1 MDKHTIT
8 PGDRQ
13 RDGEETPNWGDC
25 LGRFRQ
31 FQIAEERSAHTI
43 RNYAADLGVFR
54 DWFEQ
59 DNGQPP
65 TMDEVSAVQIG
76 AWKAALIRDGRAT
89 ATINRRLATLAS
101 FLRWAVDE
109 RLIDK
114 PVKPVKAI
122 KQEEHGHRGLD
133 VMQERKLLE
142 KVEADSRHQAVIHLL
157 LYTGLR
163 VDELANLKWRDINL
177 SDRKGTITVTF
188 GKGGKSRL
196 IPVTV
201 KVRDA
206 LESLG
211 LDEHR
216 RSDRHVVYGKRGPLK
231 VRAIQAIV
239 EKYGISAHML
249 RHTFAHN
256 YLKMNP
262 GEIAQLA
269 TILGHESLDTTRR
282 YITPSTDDLQ
292 RSMDRMNPP

>member
-1 MDKHTIT
+1 MDKHATMVSAPDA
-8 PGDRQ
+8 PGLS
-13 RDGEETPNWGDC
+13 TWADC
-25 LGRFRQ
+25 LERFRQ
-31 FQIAEERSAHTI
+31 YQVTEERSAHTI
-43 RNYAADLGVFR
+43 RNYASDLGVFR
-54 DWFEQ
+54 DWFEK
-59 DNGQPP
+59 DNGQPL
-65 TMDEVSAVQIG
+65 TMDEVNAIQIA
-76 AWKAALIRDGRAT
+76 AWKDAMRRDGRKAAT
-89 ATINRRLATLAS
+89 VNRRLATLGS
-101 FLRWAVDE
+101 FLRWALDE
-109 RLIDK
+109 RLIAR
-114 PVKPVKAI
+114 PVKPAKAI
-122 KQEEHGHRGLD
+122 KQEELGHRRLD
-133 VMQERKLLE
+133 VMQERKLLG
-142 KVEADSRHQAVIHLL
+142 KIEADNRHQAVIHLL
-157 LYTGLR
+157 LYTGMR
-163 VDELANLKWRDINL
+163 VDELANLKWRDIDL

-188 GKGGKSRL
+188 GKGGKTRR

-201 KVRDA
+201 KVRAA
-206 LESLG
+206 LELLG

-292 RSMDRMNPP
+292 RSMDRMNLP